1 MREITFHNENEII
14 RFNENNLLC
23 FYRISV
29 IWSITMKSL
38 CVRWK
43 DASCTL
49 TGFLFL
55 ILWTHHELHLVCL
68 MTGAWWQPAPV
79 FIPAAIET
87 TQPLWAV
94 TLSAPQPGD
103 SRRTPRCHVPSA
115 GRFLSSIRFVH
126 VIIIRI
132 KRILSQPETIENKL
146 ALLDVKLSC
155 VCLMFA

>member
-1 MREITFHNENEII
+1 
-14 RFNENNLLC
+14 
-23 FYRISV
+23 
-29 IWSITMKSL
+29 MKSI
-38 CVRWK
+38 CDRWK

-49 TGFLFL
+49 TGFLL

-146 ALLDVKLSC
+146 ALLWGEAQLC
-155 VCLMFA
+155 LPYVCLKKEKKRKRVTYNDPEGTIMWPTVALR